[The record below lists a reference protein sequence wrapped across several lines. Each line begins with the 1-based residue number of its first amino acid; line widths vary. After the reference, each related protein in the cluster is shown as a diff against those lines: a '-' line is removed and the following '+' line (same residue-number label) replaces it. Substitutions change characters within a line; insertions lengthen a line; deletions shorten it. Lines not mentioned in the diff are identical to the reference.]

1 MRPIGRGAGDHQPGR
16 RRTVAWL
23 AHRGQVWKLVAMRI
37 IAGTF
42 RGRSLTAPP
51 GRTTRPITDRVK
63 ETLFNILGHRL
74 GLPGELPALTVLD
87 VFAGPGSLGL
97 EALSRGA
104 RRCTFVERDRA
115 ALRSLRQNIHTL
127 GVEHAC
133 TIWADNAW
141 TLHWPHAPQGIDLAF
156 VDPPYRDGND
166 PQRLADLL
174 QRMTASLAP
183 EALVV
188 CRQENAA
195 PALEPGLLR
204 GVGVVDQRVIGR
216 MRLVFLASLPAD
228 PDPRTPVT

>member
-1 MRPIGRGAGDHQPGR
+1 M
-16 RRTVAWL
+16 AWF
-23 AHRGQVWKLVAMRI
+23 AHGGQVWKLVALRI
-37 IAGTF
+37 IAGAF

-51 GRTTRPITDRVK
+51 GRTTRPITDGVK

-74 GLPGELPALTVLD
+74 GLPGELPALAVLD

-115 ALRSLRQNIHTL
+115 ALRCLRQNIHTL

-141 TLHWPHAPQGIDLAF
+141 TLRWPHGPERIDLAF

-174 QRMTASLAP
+174 QRMSASLAP

-188 CRQENAA
+188 CRQESAA

-204 GVGVVDQRVIGR
+204 GVGLVDQREIGR
-216 MRLVFLASLPAD
+216 MRLVFLAALPAD
-228 PDPRTPVT
+228 PGPQAPAT